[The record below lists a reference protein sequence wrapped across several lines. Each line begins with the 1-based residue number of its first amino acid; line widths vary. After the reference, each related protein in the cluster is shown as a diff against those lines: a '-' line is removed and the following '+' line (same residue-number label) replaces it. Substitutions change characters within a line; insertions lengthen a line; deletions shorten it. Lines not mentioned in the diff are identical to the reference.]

1 MPRISSRI
9 SAQTG
14 AATSSPGAFPLER
27 TGSRAGDDA
36 QTKARGA
43 TLIAR
48 SGPDTD
54 GNLIVGQ
61 TMFAGTP
68 VSISHMLGRKA
79 VGAYPKNIIA
89 TTPPAWC
96 TTSLGDAKTGQITVK
111 VDQDCVIDW
120 WIF

>member
-14 AATSSPGAFPLER
+14 RVTATSSAFPLER
-27 TGSRAGDDA
+27 TGTRAGDDA

-43 TLIAR
+43 TIIAR
-48 SGPDTD
+48 SGQDTD
-54 GNLIVGQ
+54 GNLVADV
-61 TMFAGTP
+61 TMTAGVA

-96 TTSLGDAKTGQITVK
+96 TTSLGTAQTGQITVK
-111 VDQDCVIDW
+111 ADQDCVIDW